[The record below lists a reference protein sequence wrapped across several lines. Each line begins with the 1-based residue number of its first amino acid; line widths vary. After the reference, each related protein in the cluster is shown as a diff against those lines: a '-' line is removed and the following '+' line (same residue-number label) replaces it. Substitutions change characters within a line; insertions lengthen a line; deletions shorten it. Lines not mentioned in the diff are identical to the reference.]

1 MTARR
6 TSADTRPPRSA
17 FWKLVSIEAKLAVR
31 TPVVLILS
39 LGLPILLLIIFGFV
53 PSFNEPLAD
62 LDGLTVLS
70 LYAPIL
76 SVFAVGFLGLV
87 GVSVPLSGYREQG
100 VLRRMSCTPAPP
112 SWILG
117 AQLII
122 NLGVAVLALVVV
134 NLGIRAFGVGGP
146 KQVGG
151 YALATVLYV
160 AAIFAIGLWIAA
172 IARSANVA
180 NAIGQILFYPMMFF
194 AGLYFPR
201 EMMPGALR
209 HVSDWTPLGAA
220 VNALQ
225 TAAEGRFPP
234 AQSLLVMVGYAVV
247 FGVIAVKRFKWV

>member
-1 MTARR
+1 MTAERVY
-6 TSADTRPPRSA
+6 SGGRPPWSA
-17 FWKLVSIEAKLAVR
+17 FWKLVAVEAKLAVR
-31 TPVVLILS
+31 TPVVLMLS
-39 LGLPILLLIIFGFV
+39 VGLPILLLIIFGFV
-53 PSFNEPLAD
+53 PSFNQPLAD

-76 SVFAVGFLGLV
+76 SVFALGFLGLV
-87 GVSVPLSGYREQG
+87 GVSIPLAGYREQG

-112 SWILG
+112 SWMLG

-122 NLGVAVLALVVV
+122 NLGVALLALLVV
-134 NLGIRAFGVGGP
+134 NLGIKAFGVSGP

-151 YALATVLYV
+151 YVLATILCV

-180 NAIGQILFYPMMFF
+180 NAIGQVLFYPMMFF

-201 EMMPGALR
+201 EMMPGVLR

-225 TAAEGRFPP
+225 TAAEGRFPS

-247 FGVIAVKRFKWV
+247 FGAIAVKQFKWE